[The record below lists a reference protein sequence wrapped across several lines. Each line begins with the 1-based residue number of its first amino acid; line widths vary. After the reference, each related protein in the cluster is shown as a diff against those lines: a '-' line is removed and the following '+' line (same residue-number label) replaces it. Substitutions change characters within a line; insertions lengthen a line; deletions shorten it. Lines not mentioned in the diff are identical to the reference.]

1 MKKGLALLV
10 LLGAACASQTPKST
24 AEPGAAAQPATTEPS
39 AVIVTTD
46 PHAVMGCRMITKTVK
61 GYDIREPAEW
71 RELQEEAAHQGGN
84 TVLVSLEG
92 DRRGDIF
99 ACKKR

>member
-10 LLGAACASQTPKST
+10 LLCVACASQTPKSST
-24 AEPGAAAQPATTEPS
+24 AQSAATQPATAEPS

-46 PHAVMGCRMITKTVK
+46 PHAVMGCRMITRTVK
-61 GYDIREPAEW
+61 GYDIREPEEW
-71 RELQEEAAHQGGN
+71 RQLQEEAAHRGGN

-99 ACKKR
+99 ACTKP

>member
-1 MKKGLALLV
+1 
-10 LLGAACASQTPKST
+10 
-24 AEPGAAAQPATTEPS
+24 
-39 AVIVTTD
+39 
-46 PHAVMGCRMITKTVK
+46 MITKTVK

-71 RELQEEAAHQGGN
+71 KELQEEAAHQGGN

-99 ACKKR
+99 ACKKP